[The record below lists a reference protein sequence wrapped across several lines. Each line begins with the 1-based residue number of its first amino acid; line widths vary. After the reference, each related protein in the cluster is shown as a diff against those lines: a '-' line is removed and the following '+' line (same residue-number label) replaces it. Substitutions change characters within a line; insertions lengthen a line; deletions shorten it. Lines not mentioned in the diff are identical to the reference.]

1 MNNNTP
7 AVAHRFESFLQQ
19 KGIIPKT
26 IERHKREVLKY
37 ENWLLMTADKLP
49 ENATKK
55 DLLAYLKHLKEARSL
70 QNATQNQLLQILK
83 NYYAFLAQ
91 ENGINNITTVI
102 KIRGIKR
109 KHLRPIFSTEELDL
123 LVDAYY
129 YHTKEY
135 TPTVKELR
143 FNPQFD
149 TILQGRYLALTL
161 VCYQGLQTSEIL
173 ALTAENFDLRKATV
187 TVNQSLKGSAR
198 TLALQAVQI
207 GALISY
213 FEQNDNPKLIPNIN
227 QFERLNKT
235 LKTLYPKYQDF
246 TQIRASKITHWIK
259 IYGLRKAQ
267 HLAGHKN
274 IQSTERH
281 LSGDFETLQNDFE
294 NFHPLR

>member
-1 MNNNTP
+1 MKI
-7 AVAHRFESFLQQ
+7 ESFLQQ

-26 IERHKREVLKY
+26 IERHKREMLKY
-37 ENWLLMTADKLP
+37 ENWLLMTLEKSP
-49 ENATKK
+49 EQATKK
-55 DLLAYLKHLKEARSL
+55 DLLAYLKHIKESRNL

-91 ENGINNITTVI
+91 ENGTNNITAFI

-109 KHLRPIFSTEELDL
+109 KHLRPIFTIEELDL

-129 YHTKEY
+129 YHTQEY
-135 TPTVKELR
+135 TPTAKELR
-143 FNPQFD
+143 FNPNFS
-149 TILQGRYLALTL
+149 TVLQSRYIALTL
-161 VCYQGLQTSEIL
+161 CCYQGLQTSEIL
-173 ALTAENFDLRKATV
+173 ALTTENFDLRKAAV
-187 TVNQSLKGSAR
+187 TVNKSLKGTSR
-198 TLALQAVQI
+198 TITLEAVQI
-207 GALISY
+207 GALIS
-213 FEQNDNPKLIPNIN
+213 FFATENTAIIDNIN

-235 LKTLYPKYQDF
+235 LKTLHPKYQDF

-281 LSGDFETLQNDFE
+281 LAGDFETLQNDFE

>member
-1 MNNNTP
+1 MN
-7 AVAHRFESFLQQ
+7 FESFLQQ

-37 ENWLLMTADKLP
+37 ENWLLMTLDKLP
-49 ENATKK
+49 EQATKK
-55 DLLAYLKHLKEARSL
+55 DLLAYLKHLKESRNI

-91 ENGINNITTVI
+91 ENGINNITTFI

-135 TPTVKELR
+135 TPTAKEQRYKTDFENL
-143 FNPQFD
+143 
-149 TILQGRYLALTL
+149 LQGRYIALTL

-187 TVNQSLKGSAR
+187 TINKSLKGTNR
-198 TLALQAVQI
+198 TLQLQAVQI

-213 FEQNDNPKLIPNIN
+213 FEQNNNTKLIPNHN
-227 QFERLNKT
+227 HLDRLCKT
-235 LKTLYPKYQDF
+235 LKTLHPKYQDF

-274 IQSTERH
+274 IQSTEKYIA
-281 LSGDFETLQNDFE
+281 GDFETLQNDFE